1 MQVVKGDVLLVAGA
15 DVAAGEVELR
25 RAEAQGFAVV
35 AVGAAAA
42 CELQAVAAFQPLL
55 FAEQPFAVASVR
67 RTDVAVPAQA
77 QAVAVK
83 VGGVVGF
90 DADELVDLSQ
100 DGDAGLQAQVA
111 VRQVGGVAAVAVAVG
126 EGGADEVDAAVEE
139 WRVVDAR
146 VQGGAVPGRLTV
158 VGADVDVDVR
168 LAAEVAALIVVK
180 LQVNTVCAQAM
191 CFGAVEEGVQLCVNL
206 RREERRRKDG
216 DDEPD
221 DGEKGK
227 EAFDHG
233 VGGHPLRVVE
243 ALV

>member
-1 MQVVKGDVLLVAGA
+1 M
-15 DVAAGEVELR
+15 
-25 RAEAQGFAVV
+25 
-35 AVGAAAA
+35 
-42 CELQAVAAFQPLL
+42 
-55 FAEQPFAVASVR
+55 
-67 RTDVAVPAQA
+67 PAQA

-168 LAAEVAALIVVK
+168 LAAEVAALMVVK

-233 VGGHPLRVVE
+233 VGGHSLRVVE